1 MKLVSLSALLLASTA
16 TGCLSARDVEDASA
30 QPSLDLWTGLAGSWS
45 PLDASGQPTG
55 QVTNVFRVTA
65 GGTAVEETVFPGTD
79 HEMVTLYF
87 VRDGV
92 AQLTHY
98 CTAGNQ
104 PHMRARP
111 GTSAREIAFV
121 CDGSG
126 VASEKEPHMHDAR
139 LTLLP
144 DGRLASRWQMIEDG
158 AETHLAEFTL
168 ARVE

>member
-1 MKLVSLSALLLASTA
+1 MKLIPALVSLTLVLAPA
-16 TGCLSARDVEDASA
+16 CLVTRDVEDASSA
-30 QPSLDLWTGLAGSWS
+30 GSLELLKGLAGSWG
-45 PLDASGQPTG
+45 PLDASGRPTG
-55 QVTNVFRVTA
+55 QITHVFRVTA
-65 GGTAVEETVFPGTD
+65 GGSAVEETVFPGTD
-79 HEMVTLYF
+79 HEMLTVYF

-111 GTSAREIAFV
+111 GASAREIAFV

-126 VASEKEPHMHDAR
+126 VGSEAEAHMHDAR
-139 LTLLP
+139 LTLL
-144 DGRLASRWQMIEDG
+144 DGGRLASRWQMLADG